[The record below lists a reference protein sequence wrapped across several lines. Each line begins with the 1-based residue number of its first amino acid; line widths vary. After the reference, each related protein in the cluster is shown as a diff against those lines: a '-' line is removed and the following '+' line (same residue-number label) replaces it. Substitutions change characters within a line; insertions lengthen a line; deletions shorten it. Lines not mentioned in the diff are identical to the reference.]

1 MDKPLPLW
9 TRRWLDLPGWKA
21 LAAQWLVLGCL
32 ALLFGM
38 PLLHGKWQQR
48 EQTLAEQQRL
58 IQQIEPL
65 KQQLAQMPTLDEIN
79 LRLRQNASRPAVH
92 DDLTQVLQRAGA
104 ALQRWQQQEKPQR
117 QTLNLNIHY
126 DGLLRLLEALPSSSR
141 IDQITLEA
149 QAEDLMAH
157 FVLHDTPADAALV
170 NADE

>member
-1 MDKPLPLW
+1 MNKPLPLW

-21 LAAQWLVLGCL
+21 LAAQWLALGGL
-32 ALLFGM
+32 ALLCGIL
-38 PLLHGKWQQR
+38 LLHGKWQQR
-48 EQTLAEQQRL
+48 EQTLAEQRRL

-65 KQQLAQMPTLDEIN
+65 KRQLAQMPTLDEIN
-79 LRLRQNASRPAVH
+79 LRLQQNASRPAVH

-117 QTLNLNIHY
+117 QNLSLNIHY
-126 DGLLRLLEALPSSSR
+126 GGLLRLLEALPSALR

-149 QAEDLMAH
+149 QAEELVAH
-157 FVLHDTPADAALV
+157 FVLHDAPPDAAQV

>member
-1 MDKPLPLW
+1 
-9 TRRWLDLPGWKA
+9 
-21 LAAQWLVLGCL
+21 
-32 ALLFGM
+32 
-38 PLLHGKWQQR
+38 
-48 EQTLAEQQRL
+48 
-58 IQQIEPL
+58 
-65 KQQLAQMPTLDEIN
+65 MPTLDEIN